1 MDGHGSLT
9 IRTRGDGENKVA
21 GLAVQVIDTGC
32 GMPPEVLER
41 VFDPFYT
48 TKPAGQGTGLGM
60 SQVFAFCRQSGGE
73 VQIAS
78 TEGEGTSV
86 SMLLPRSEQHTSEL
100 QSLMR
105 ISYAVLCLKKKR
117 QV

>member
-1 MDGHGSLT
+1 MIRRPPRSTRTDSLLPHT
-9 IRTRGDGENKVA
+9 TLFRS
-21 GLAVQVIDTGC
+21 
-32 GMPPEVLER
+32 MPPEVLER

-86 SMLLPRSEQHTSEL
+86 SMLLPVAKPLTGAADEAADRKS
-100 QSLMR
+100 
-105 ISYAVLCLKKKR
+105 V
-117 QV
+117 V